1 MTIRDHIRENF
12 HLAYPVMLSNLGH
25 VMMGVSDN
33 IMVGHVGATSLA
45 AAGLANVV
53 FNILMLYGVGVSYC
67 ITPLVAK
74 AIGESDRSGVIET
87 LRHGFVINL
96 VNGCF
101 LAVVVFSAKNLLY
114 HIDQPIEVVTL
125 AIPYLSITT
134 FSLIP
139 MLVFQTYK
147 QFFEGLSN
155 TRVAMIIIFISNAVN
170 IGLNYMLIY
179 GHGGF
184 PAMGLNGA
192 GWGTMVSRIFM
203 AALIAGYLYYAK
215 AFQQYREGFS
225 LGRYSKA
232 LFNKMLH
239 LGIPSGAQY
248 IFEVA
253 AFDFSLVMM
262 GWMGTH
268 TQAAHQIAI
277 NLASVSYM
285 TTAGL
290 ASAAT
295 IRVSY
300 FLGLRDYKNL
310 KRASY
315 TLVSMSTIFMGLCA
329 LLFIIGRN
337 WLPTLYVDQ
346 DEVIAIASSLL
357 IVAGLFQFSDGIQVV
372 CIAALRGLH
381 DVKIPSLLIFAA
393 YWIVALPLGYWLAFS
408 AGFGPHGIW
417 LGLLIG
423 LTITA
428 IAMFMRFR
436 YMITKLTTQHEAVI
450 G

>member
-1 MTIRDHIRENF
+1 
-12 HLAYPVMLSNLGH
+12 
-25 VMMGVSDN
+25 
-33 IMVGHVGATSLA
+33 
-45 AAGLANVV
+45 V
-53 FNILMLYGVGVSYC
+53 FNVLLLYGVGVSYC

-74 AIGESDRSGVIET
+74 AIGESDRHTVIET

-101 LAVVVFSAKNLLY
+101 LAAIVMSARSLLY
-114 HIDQPIEVVTL
+114 HIEQPIEVVKL

-139 MLVFQTYK
+139 MLMFQTYK

-155 TRVAMIIIFISNAVN
+155 TRVAMIIIFISNGVN

-192 GWGTMVSRIFM
+192 GWGTMASRIFM
-203 AALIAGYLYYAK
+203 AALIAGYLYYSK
-215 AFQQYREGFS
+215 AFRHYREGFS
-225 LGRYSKA
+225 LGRYSRA

-262 GWMGTH
+262 GWMGTT

-290 ASAAT
+290 AAAAT

-315 TLVSMSTIFMGLCA
+315 TLMSMSIVFMGLCA
-329 LLFIIGRN
+329 LLFIFGRN
-337 WLPTLYVDQ
+337 WLPVLYVDNE
-346 DEVIAIASSLL
+346 EVIAIASSLL
-357 IVAGLFQFSDGIQVV
+357 IIAGLFQLSDGTQVV

-381 DVKIPSLLIFAA
+381 DVKLPSVLIFIA
-393 YWIVALPLGYWLAFS
+393 YWVVALPLGYWLGFH

-423 LTITA
+423 LTVTA
-428 IAMFMRFR
+428 VAMFARFR
-436 YMITKLTTQHEAVI
+436 YLITKLAVQHETLV